1 MCGRFTLKNVERLLD
16 RLRARGIDVDG
27 VNDPVPRYNIAPT
40 QEILTVVEQAP
51 TRGAKFLQWGLIP
64 SWSKEPKGFINARV
78 ETIDE
83 KTSFKES
90 FQKRRCLILADGF
103 YEWERMGKI
112 AQPYYF
118 RMKDG
123 APFAFAGV
131 WDRWHNNDRTITS
144 CAIITTTANE
154 LLATIHTR
162 MPVILASE
170 SYNLWLNEES
180 RATDLKDLLVPYPA
194 DQMTSHAVSYE
205 VNGTRVD
212 DERLLRPVTPN
223 IGVTLSLF

>member
-1 MCGRFTLKNVERLLD
+1 
-16 RLRARGIDVDG
+16 
-27 VNDPVPRYNIAPT
+27 
-40 QEILTVVEQAP
+40 
-51 TRGAKFLQWGLIP
+51 
-64 SWSKEPKGFINARV
+64 
-78 ETIDE
+78 
-83 KTSFKES
+83 
-90 FQKRRCLILADGF
+90 
-103 YEWERMGKI
+103 MGKI

-131 WDRWHNNDRTITS
+131 WDRWHNNDRTIIS

-154 LLATIHTR
+154 LLATIHNR
-162 MPVILASE
+162 MPVILGSE
-170 SYNLWLNEES
+170 SYNVWLNEES
-180 RATDLKDLLVPYPA
+180 RAADLKDLLVPYPG

-205 VNGTRVD
+205 VNGTKVD